1 MWRNGVF
8 FGNKSGVNL
17 KQIFRSLAREGK
29 SQTNCSLAGSR
40 ILYTVEKKITKK
52 VSIWKEFVFLL
63 SELFD
68 IKPTKCIEKY
78 VRIY

>member
-1 MWRNGVF
+1 MD
-8 FGNKSGVNL
+8 
-17 KQIFRSLAREGK
+17 
-29 SQTNCSLAGSR
+29 SQ

>member
-1 MWRNGVF
+1 MWMEN
-8 FGNKSGVNL
+8 
-17 KQIFRSLAREGK
+17 
-29 SQTNCSLAGSR
+29 
-40 ILYTVEKKITKK
+40 EKIMKN
-52 VSIWKEFVFLL
+52 VGIWKKCVFLL

>member
-1 MWRNGVF
+1 MLARG
-8 FGNKSGVNL
+8 NL
-17 KQIFRSLAREGK
+17 KQIARSLAREFYIR
-29 SQTNCSLAGSR
+29 LR
-40 ILYTVEKKITKK
+40 KKITKK